1 MMMFTRSNG
10 TNHSPVVQQ
19 QAFRKL
25 TEMMHSKSENQCC
38 ADCSS
43 RLNDSIWASTT
54 VGAFLCINCAG
65 AHRKLGVQLS
75 RVKSLHLD
83 TWTDE
88 EVAAMKG
95 GNKNVNEIYS
105 KHLDKWLE
113 VDASLELLP
122 NTATDIRE
130 KCIRAKYEDKQ
141 FTKVPLP
148 PKEKTQDS
156 PENPEE
162 PNPSTSPG
170 RLTEASTSSSSGSS
184 GGQNQQQSPGRSMQ
198 SAEPTVMKPGSVVE
212 VTKRFLNY
220 FVVVGRGALIP
231 DQNIEKTKSPTE
243 IRFLPA
249 VLDMFPD
256 VYGDAPLPAHIADF
270 AFPEGFVL
278 SKSYVAPVF
287 FSFVLTNVSGVKIY
301 ACALKFYE
309 ELHPLE
315 VVSLIAPHYHRQRHR
330 RRPSNVSHQPD
341 EKDDNQRTQL
351 PQWVQDLSGDVASAP
366 GPVFCPKC
374 MVVTSLYPYFSAF
387 RQFLQQIYRVTLSES
402 PMPIER
408 YIANF
413 LVEIPLPPPGQIQVQ
428 LTLPDRNLIISRP
441 PKNELPLAD
450 FPFRPLFQVLD
461 LNNVLLVFSC
471 VALELKVVLC
481 SKHIGLL
488 TPVAETLLAILL
500 PFSWQGA
507 YIPVLPTSLLDVI
520 DAPVPFLVGTHSDC
534 LKQVTGRTT
543 NVVFVDLDHN
553 RVIPAVDD
561 SGKNIPV
568 PKIPDREGSKLRAKL
583 AEVASI
589 FDLYAAGISR
599 VDLAFPNEE
608 HLEPIGNFA
617 SDHGQTIPL
626 STSYSESSMSDSLNS
641 HYSIGKI
648 KRGRRSSAAF
658 SLPSSSLSPAS
669 SASFSRTSSGLNR
682 HTFSS
687 SASAMSSTGN
697 DGSGGL
703 TDSRYNETDNF
714 STEGIRKAF
723 LRFFVTLFKKY
734 ANYLPAVQGESG
746 TPALFDSKRFL
757 QDNFDAASRPF
768 VAQLIATQMF
778 DRFIED
784 RVFNPQLPE
793 VLFFD
798 QSINQKLNRS
808 LTIGKKKYDCSFL
821 EDRSDEIQETFI
833 APPPSNIGLPDD
845 GTIYKY
851 KAFPRLKKNLF
862 GNVRK
867 PRELYSSREQ
877 QRNVSRVSF
886 HHGLFRTANRSF
898 VGSGPSWEATRQ
910 LIISLQTQFRMY
922 SARKKYR
929 RKRSAAV
936 SIQRWVIARMKGQED
951 REHFLALRN
960 GAIMIQKIY
969 RTHHAV
975 LKYRKRRE
983 ALLKLQFMARGYI
996 VYARYRRVYRGFRCL
1011 QALWRG
1017 SFFKRSYKNLKY
1029 QVVRAQCRI
1038 RGFLSRKRTT
1048 KWKTGMLEEVRRKVY
1063 DLWDRCDTP
1072 LLYRSKFWLT
1082 FNRIDFFTIGVYHE
1096 EETRLNSFFSE
1107 GKAFPDRCRYS
1118 DVYPQDTVKQNEV
1131 RGSAFTAIKHIVSPR
1146 AREPHKNIKETTA
1159 KRMKGER
1166 SKIYNGLKHHTRP
1179 HVLVEYYTKF
1189 GIDPGSKRKK
1199 KRLAALVWTSYDTT
1213 DISAEVVIS
1222 TSMSSDQAN
1231 PLPTQI
1237 DHQKQ
1242 LRLRD
1247 DLAFTVN
1254 AALKSIRV
1262 SATRS
1267 SKSSSPLHLPK
1278 DRALA
1283 ELQHQVRILAL
1294 QNRRLADDLAAS
1306 TRQTSELRVE
1316 LQKVKVQ
1323 QLPQL
1328 QRTHSSS
1335 N

>member
-1 MMMFTRSNG
+1 MMFSRSNG
-10 TNHSPVVQQ
+10 ASQSPVVQH

-25 TEMMHSKSENQCC
+25 TEIMHSTSENQSC
-38 ADCSS
+38 ADCTS

-54 VGAFLCINCAG
+54 VGAFLCIHCAG

-83 TWTDE
+83 TWTED
-88 EVAAMKG
+88 EVAAMRG

-113 VDASLELLP
+113 VDTTLELLP

-141 FTKVPLP
+141 FTKLP
-148 PKEKTQDS
+148 HSFEKQSQDT

-162 PNPSTSPG
+162 PTF
-170 RLTEASTSSSSGSS
+170 LSSVGGLVEVPSGSTMD
-184 GGQNQQQSPGRSMQ
+184 QNQQRSPTQRTQ
-198 SAEPTVMKPGSVVE
+198 NAEPSAMKPGSVVE
-212 VTKRFLNY
+212 VTKRLLNY
-220 FVVVGRGALIP
+220 FIVVGRGALIP
-231 DQNIEKTKSPTE
+231 DQSIEKTKSPTE
-243 IRFLPA
+243 IRFLPD
-249 VLDMFPD
+249 VIDTFPEMH
-256 VYGDAPLPAHIADF
+256 GDSPLPAHIAEF
-270 AFPEGFVL
+270 AFPGGFEL
-278 SKSYVAPVF
+278 SKTYVAPVF

-315 VVSLIAPHYHRQRHR
+315 VVSLIAPHYHRARHR
-330 RRPSNVSHQPD
+330 RRPSRILQQPD
-341 EKDDNQRTQL
+341 GNDDNQRTQL

-374 MVVTSLYPYFSAF
+374 IIVTSHYPYFSAF

-413 LVEIPLPPPGQIQVQ
+413 LAEIPLPPPGQIQVQ

-441 PKNELPLAD
+441 PKNDLPLVD

-471 VALELKVVLC
+471 IALELKVVLC
-481 SKHIGLL
+481 SKHVGLL
-488 TPVAETLLAILL
+488 TPVAEALMAMLL

-507 YIPVLPTSLLDVI
+507 YIPVLPMSLIDVI

-534 LKQVTGRTT
+534 LKQVASRTT

-561 SGKNIPV
+561 SGKNIAV

-589 FDLYAAGISR
+589 FEPYAAGISR

-626 STSYSESSMSDSLNS
+626 STSYSESSMADSLNS

-658 SLPSSSLSPAS
+658 SLPSSSLASSPSASFPRSSSGLINRHMFSSPAS
-669 SASFSRTSSGLNR
+669 AI
-682 HTFSS
+682 
-687 SASAMSSTGN
+687 SSTGS
-697 DGSGGL
+697 DASGGL

-723 LRFFVTLFKKY
+723 LRFFVTLLKKY
-734 ANYLPAVQGESG
+734 ASYLRNSPTLPGHAG
-746 TPALFDSKRFL
+746 TPELFDSKRFL
-757 QDNFDAASRPF
+757 HDNFDAASRSF
-768 VAQLIATQMF
+768 VSQLIATQMF

-784 RVFNPQLPE
+784 RVFNQQLPE

-808 LTIGKKKYDCSFL
+808 LSIGKKKYDCSFL
-821 EDRSDEIQETFI
+821 DDRSDEIQETFI

-851 KAFPRLKKNLF
+851 KSFPRLKKNLF

-867 PRELYSSREQ
+867 PRELYTSREQ

-886 HHGLFRTANRSF
+886 HHGIIKTAIRSF
-898 VGSGPSWEATRQ
+898 IGSGASWEATRH
-910 LIISLQTQFRMY
+910 LIISLQTQYRMY
-922 SARKKYR
+922 SARKMYR
-929 RKRSAAV
+929 KQRRAAV
-936 SIQRWVIARMKGQED
+936 SIQRWVIAWMKGKED
-951 REHFLALRN
+951 RHHFLALRS
-960 GAIMIQKIY
+960 GAIMIQNNY
-969 RTHHAV
+969 RTHYAI
-975 LKYRKRRE
+975 LKYRRQHE

-996 VYARYRRVYRGFRCL
+996 VRARFRRVTRGVRCL

-1017 SFFKRSYKNLKY
+1017 SFDKCGYVNLKH
-1029 QVVRAQCRI
+1029 QTIRAQSRV
-1038 RGFLSRKRTT
+1038 RGFLSRRRTT
-1048 KWKTGMLEEVRRKVY
+1048 TWKVGMLEEGRRKVY

-1082 FNRIDFFTIGVYHE
+1082 FNRADFFTIGVFLE
-1096 EETRLNSFFSE
+1096 EETRFNSYFSE
-1107 GKAFPDRCRYS
+1107 GKSFPDVVDRCRYS
-1118 DVYPQDTVKQNEV
+1118 DVNPQESLKQNEP
-1131 RGSAFTAIKHIVSPR
+1131 RGSALATFKRIGFTPR
-1146 AREPHKNIKETTA
+1146 AKNHHKTVKEITSR
-1159 KRMKGER
+1159 RMKEER
-1166 SKIYNGLKHHTRP
+1166 SKVYSGLVYTRAP
-1179 HVLVEYYTKF
+1179 VREEYYKKF
-1189 GIDPGSKRKK
+1189 GIELASKKKK
-1199 KRLAALVWTSYDTT
+1199 KRLAAMVWTSYETA

-1222 TSMSSDQAN
+1222 TSTGSDQPN

-1247 DLAFTVN
+1247 DLTFTVN

-1262 SATRS
+1262 STTRFS
-1267 SKSSSPLHLPK
+1267 GSPSKPPN
-1278 DRALA
+1278 DRALLD
-1283 ELQHQVRILAL
+1283 LQHQVRVLTL

-1306 TRQTSELRVE
+1306 KHERSKLRME
-1316 LQKVKVQ
+1316 LQKVP
-1323 QLPQL
+1323 QLSQL
-1328 QRTHSSS
+1328 QRTRSYKF
-1335 N
+1335 

>member
-1 MMMFTRSNG
+1 MMMFSRSNG

-25 TEMMHSKSENQCC
+25 TEMMHSSSENQCC
-38 ADCSS
+38 ADCTS

-95 GNKNVNEIYS
+95 GNKTVNEIYN
-105 KHLDKWLE
+105 KYFDKWLK

-122 NTATDIRE
+122 NAATDIRE
-130 KCIRAKYEDKQ
+130 KCIRAKYEVKQ
-141 FTKVPLP
+141 FTKLPVPIE
-148 PKEKTQDS
+148 EKNQDS

-162 PNPSTSPG
+162 TNSSTSPS
-170 RLTEASTSSSSGSS
+170 RPTEA
-184 GGQNQQQSPGRSMQ
+184 NQQRSPGRKMQ
-198 SAEPTVMKPGSVVE
+198 SAEPTVMKAGNVVE

-256 VYGDAPLPAHIADF
+256 EYRDSPLPAHLADF

-278 SKSYVAPVF
+278 NKSYVAPVF

-330 RRPSNVSHQPD
+330 RRPSSIPHQPE

-351 PQWVQDLSGDVASAP
+351 PQWVQDLSGDVSSAP

-374 MVVTSLYPYFSAF
+374 VVVTSLYPYFSAV

-441 PKNELPLAD
+441 PKNELPLVD

-461 LNNVLLVFSC
+461 MNNVLLVFSC

-488 TPVAETLLAILL
+488 TPVGEALLAILL

-534 LKQVTGRTT
+534 LKQIAGRST

-561 SGKNIPV
+561 SGKNILV
-568 PKIPDREGSKLRAKL
+568 PKLPDREGSKLRAKL

-589 FDLYAAGISR
+589 FDPYAAGISR

-658 SLPSSSLSPAS
+658 SLPTSSLPPAS
-669 SASFSRTSSGLNR
+669 STAFSRTGSGLNR
-682 HTFSS
+682 HTFSA
-687 SASAMSSTGN
+687 SASMASATGN
-697 DGSGGL
+697 DASGGL

-734 ANYLPAVQGESG
+734 ANYLQPAVQGESG
-746 TPALFDSKRFL
+746 TSALFDSKRFL

-784 RVFNPQLPE
+784 RIFNPQLSE

-862 GNVRK
+862 GNFRK

-886 HHGLFRTANRSF
+886 HHGLFNTANRSL
-898 VGSGPSWEATRQ
+898 VSSGSSWEATRQ
-910 LIISLQTQFRMY
+910 LIISLQKQFRMY

-929 RKRSAAV
+929 RKRSAAI
-936 SIQRWVIARMKGQED
+936 SIQRWVIARMKGKDD
-951 REHFLALRN
+951 RQHFLALRN

-969 RTHHAV
+969 RTRYAV
-975 LKYRKRRE
+975 QKYQKQRV
-983 ALLKLQFMARGYI
+983 ALVKLQFMARGFI
-996 VYARYRRVYRGFRCL
+996 VYARYRRMYRGFCCL

-1029 QVVRAQCRI
+1029 QVIRAQCRI

-1048 KWKTGMLEEVRRKVY
+1048 KWKIGMLDEVRRKVY
-1063 DLWDRCDTP
+1063 DLWERCDTP

-1096 EETRLNSFFSE
+1096 EETRLNTYFSE
-1107 GKAFPDRCRYS
+1107 GKMLPNVTDRCRYS
-1118 DVYPQDTVKQNEV
+1118 DLNPQDTVKQNEV
-1131 RGSAFTAIKHIVSPR
+1131 RGSTFAAMKLIMSPR
-1146 AREPHKNIKETTA
+1146 TTGPHKNIKEVTA

-1166 SKIYNGLKHHTRP
+1166 SKIYNGLKYHTQP
-1179 HVLVEYYTKF
+1179 PVQEEYYKKF
-1189 GIDPGSKRKK
+1189 GIELNSKRKK
-1199 KRLAALVWTSYDTT
+1199 RRLAALVWTNYATADF
-1213 DISAEVVIS
+1213 SAEVVIS
-1222 TSMSSDQAN
+1222 TSMNSDQSN

-1242 LRLRD
+1242 LRLRE

-1262 SATRS
+1262 STSGS
-1267 SKSSSPLHLPK
+1267 SDSSSSSPLHLPK
-1278 DRALA
+1278 DRALVD
-1283 ELQHQVRILAL
+1283 LQHQVRHLAL
-1294 QNRRLADDLAAS
+1294 QNRRLTDDLAVS
-1306 TRQTSELRVE
+1306 TREASELRLE
-1316 LQKVKVQ
+1316 LQNMKVQ

-1328 QRTHSSS
+1328 QRTRSS
-1335 N
+1335 NM

>member
-1 MMMFTRSNG
+1 MMMSSRSAASSS
-10 TNHSPVVQQ
+10 SPVVQH

-25 TEMMHSKSENQCC
+25 TEMLQSCSENQCC
-38 ADCSS
+38 ADCTS

-54 VGAFLCINCAG
+54 VGAFLCIHCAG
-65 AHRKLGVQLS
+65 AHRKLGVQVS

-83 TWTDE
+83 TWSDE

-95 GNKNVNEIYS
+95 GNKNVNETYN
-105 KHLDKWLE
+105 KHLDKWIE

-122 NTATDIRE
+122 NTATEIRE
-130 KCIRAKYEDKQ
+130 KCIRAKYEDRQ
-141 FTKVPLP
+141 FTKLP
-148 PKEKTQDS
+148 HSFASREEKNQDS

-162 PNPSTSPG
+162 PM
-170 RLTEASTSSSSGSS
+170 SSASSGAAAETLSPSS
-184 GGQNQQQSPGRSMQ
+184 QTATADQNQQRGPGQ
-198 SAEPTVMKPGSVVE
+198 TTQNGEPTVVKAGRVVE
-212 VTKRFLNY
+212 VTKRLLNY

-249 VLDMFPD
+249 VLDMFPEMYAD
-256 VYGDAPLPAHIADF
+256 SPLPAHIGEF

-278 SKSYVAPVF
+278 TKSYIAPVF

-330 RRPSNVSHQPD
+330 RRPSNGPHQLD
-341 EKDDNQRTQL
+341 ENDDNQRTQL
-351 PQWVQDLSGDVASAP
+351 PQWVQDLSGDVSSAP

-374 MVVTSLYPYFSAF
+374 IVVTSHYPYFSAF
-387 RQFLQQIYRVTLSES
+387 RQFLQQIYRVTLSEP

-441 PKNELPLAD
+441 PKNEFPLID

-461 LNNVLLVFSC
+461 LNNVLLVFTC

-481 SKHIGLL
+481 SKHIGSL
-488 TPVAETLLAILL
+488 TPVAEALLAILL

-534 LKQVTGRTT
+534 LKHVAGRTS

-561 SGKNIPV
+561 SGKTISV

-589 FDLYAAGISR
+589 FDPYAAGISR

-626 STSYSESSMSDSLNS
+626 STSYSESSMSDSINS
-641 HYSIGKI
+641 HYSIAKI
-648 KRGRRSSAAF
+648 RRGRRSSAAF
-658 SLPSSSLSPAS
+658 SLPSSSLAPSP
-669 SASFSRTSSGLNR
+669 SASFSRSNSGLNR
-682 HTFSS
+682 HAFSLS
-687 SASAMSSTGN
+687 TSAMSPTGN
-697 DGSGGL
+697 DASGGL

-714 STEGIRKAF
+714 STEGTRKAF
-723 LRFFVTLFKKY
+723 LRFFVTLLKKY
-734 ANYLPAVQGESG
+734 ASYLNPPTTQAKSG
-746 TPALFDSKRFL
+746 TPALFDSKRFVH
-757 QDNFDAASRPF
+757 DNFDTASRPF
-768 VAQLIATQMF
+768 VAQLVATQMF

-784 RVFNPQLPE
+784 RVFNQQLPE
-793 VLFFD
+793 VMFFD
-798 QSINQKLNRS
+798 QSITQKLNRS
-808 LTIGKKKYDCSFL
+808 LTIGKKKFDCSFL
-821 EDRSDEIQETFI
+821 DDRSDEIQETFI

-845 GTIYKY
+845 GTVYKY
-851 KAFPRLKKNLF
+851 KAFPRLKKTLF

-886 HHGLFRTANRSF
+886 HQGIFKAAKSF
-898 VGSGPSWEATRQ
+898 IGSGASWEATRH

-922 SARKKYR
+922 SARKKYWR
-929 RKRSAAV
+929 QRSAAI
-936 SIQRWVIARMKGQED
+936 SIQRWVLARMKGKDVRQY
-951 REHFLALRN
+951 FLALRN
-960 GAIMIQKIY
+960 GAIMIQKVC
-969 RTHHAV
+969 RTHYAV
-975 LKYRKRRE
+975 
-983 ALLKLQFMARGYI
+983 A
-996 VYARYRRVYRGFRCL
+996 
-1011 QALWRG
+1011 
-1017 SFFKRSYKNLKY
+1017 SFYKRSYKNLKY
-1029 QVVRAQCRI
+1029 QVVRAQSRI
-1038 RGFLSRKRTT
+1038 RGFLSRKHTT
-1048 KWKTGMLEEVRRKVY
+1048 RWKTCMFEECRQKVFN
-1063 DLWDRCDTP
+1063 LWSRCDTP

-1082 FNRIDFFTIGVYHE
+1082 FNRTDFFTIGVYRE
-1096 EETRLNSFFSE
+1096 EESRLNAYFAETRSFSDVM
-1107 GKAFPDRCRYS
+1107 GRCKLS
-1118 DVYPQDTVKQNEV
+1118 DVYSQDTTKPGEK
-1131 RGSAFTAIKHIVSPR
+1131 RGSAFTAIKRIVSPK
-1146 AREPHKNIKETTA
+1146 ARSSHKTIKEITA
-1159 KRMKGER
+1159 KRIKNER
-1166 SKIYNGLKHHTRP
+1166 GNVYAGLKLRTQPSAR
-1179 HVLVEYYTKF
+1179 LEYYKKF
-1189 GIDPGSKRKK
+1189 GIELDSKRKK
-1199 KRLAALVWTSYDTT
+1199 RRLAALVWTNFETA
-1213 DISAEVVIS
+1213 DISAEVVVS
-1222 TSMSSDQAN
+1222 TSTSSDQLH
-1231 PLPTQI
+1231 PLPAQI

-1262 SATRS
+1262 SATGTADS
-1267 SKSSSPLHLPK
+1267 ASPHHLPR
-1278 DRALA
+1278 DRALD
-1283 ELQHQVRILAL
+1283 ELQHQVRMLAL
-1294 QNRRLADDLAAS
+1294 QNRRLTGDLAAS
-1306 TRQTSELRVE
+1306 RRETSELRVK
-1316 LQKVKVQ
+1316 LQKAQ
-1323 QLPQL
+1323 QSPQL
-1328 QRTHSSS
+1328 QRTRS
-1335 N
+1335 NNI

>member
-43 RLNDSIWASTT
+43 RLKDSIWASTT

-184 GGQNQQQSPGRSMQ
+184 GGQNQQRSPGRSMQ
-198 SAEPTVMKPGSVVE
+198 SAEPTVVKPGSVVE

-220 FVVVGRGALIP
+220 FVVMGRGALIP

-734 ANYLPAVQGESG
+734 ANYLQPAVQGESG

-886 HHGLFRTANRSF
+886 HHGLFRTAKSF

-969 RTHHAV
+969 RAHYAV

-1118 DVYPQDTVKQNEV
+1118 DVYPQDTVKQNEI
-1131 RGSAFTAIKHIVSPR
+1131 RGFAFTAIKHIVSPI

-1262 SATRS
+1262 STTRS

-1283 ELQHQVRILAL
+1283 ELQHQVRMLAL
-1294 QNRRLADDLAAS
+1294 QNRRLADNLAAS

-1328 QRTHSSS
+1328 QRTHSS
-1335 N
+1335 NN

>member
-1 MMMFTRSNG
+1 MMMFSRSNAA
-10 TNHSPVVQQ
+10 NHSPGAQQ

-25 TEMMHSKSENQCC
+25 TEMMHSNSENQSC

-54 VGAFLCINCAG
+54 VGAFLCIHCAG

-83 TWTDE
+83 TWTDD

-105 KHLDKWLE
+105 KHFDKWLE

-122 NTATDIRE
+122 NAATDVRE
-130 KCIRAKYEDKQ
+130 KCIRAKYQEKQ
-141 FTKVPLP
+141 FTKLP
-148 PKEKTQDS
+148 HSVVKSDLKNQDS
-156 PENPEE
+156 LENPEE
-162 PNPSTSPG
+162 MAGT
-170 RLTEASTSSSSGSS
+170 ASSSSTGSPT
-184 GGQNQQQSPGRSMQ
+184 GQNQQRSPGKKGQ
-198 SAEPTVMKPGSVVE
+198 STEPIVMRPGSVIE
-212 VTKRFLNY
+212 VSKRFLNY
-220 FVVVGRGALIP
+220 FVVVGRGPLIP
-231 DQNIEKTKSPTE
+231 DQSIEKTKSPTE

-249 VLDMFPD
+249 VIDIFPD
-256 VYGDAPLPAHIADF
+256 MYGDSPLPAHIGEF
-270 AFPEGFVL
+270 VFPEGFML

-287 FSFVLTNVSGVKIY
+287 FAFVLTNVSGVKIY

-330 RRPSNVSHQPD
+330 RRPSNGSPRPD

-351 PQWVQDLSGDVASAP
+351 PQWVQDLSADAASAP

-374 MVVTSLYPYFSAF
+374 IVVTSQYPYFSAF

-428 LTLPDRNLIISRP
+428 LALPDRNLIISRP
-441 PKNELPLAD
+441 PKNELPLVD

-471 VALELKVVLC
+471 IALELKVALC

-488 TPVAETLLAILL
+488 TPVAEALLAILL

-534 LKQVTGRTT
+534 LKQVAGRTA
-543 NVVFVDLDHN
+543 NVVFIDLDHN
-553 RVIPAVDD
+553 RVIPAVDE
-561 SGKNIPV
+561 SGKNISV
-568 PKIPDREGSKLRAKL
+568 PKLPDREGSKLRAKL
-583 AEVASI
+583 AEVACI
-589 FDLYAAGISR
+589 FDPYAAGISR

-626 STSYSESSMSDSLNS
+626 ATSYSESSMSDSLNT

-658 SLPSSSLSPAS
+658 SLPSTSLVSSPSAAFSRANLGLTRATFSLSAS
-669 SASFSRTSSGLNR
+669 PTSPTG
-682 HTFSS
+682 
-687 SASAMSSTGN
+687 TGN
-697 DGSGGL
+697 DASGGL
-703 TDSRYNETDNF
+703 TDSRYNDTDNF

-723 LRFFVTLFKKY
+723 LRFFVTLLKKY
-734 ANYLPAVQGESG
+734 ASYVVTHG
-746 TPALFDSKRFL
+746 TPRPSALFDSKRFL
-757 QDNFDAASRPF
+757 QDNSDVQSRPF
-768 VAQLIATQMF
+768 ISQLIATQMF

-784 RVFNPQLPE
+784 RAFNQQLPE

-808 LTIGKKKYDCSFL
+808 LSIGKKKYDCSFL
-821 EDRSDEIQETFI
+821 DDRSDEIQETFI

-845 GTIYKY
+845 GTVYTY

-862 GNVRK
+862 GKVRK
-867 PRELYSSREQ
+867 PRELYTSREQ
-877 QRNVSRVSF
+877 QRKVSRVSF
-886 HHGLFRTANRSF
+886 HHGMFRTTTSF
-898 VGSGPSWEATRQ
+898 VGNGATWEATRH

-922 SARKKYR
+922 ITRKKYR
-929 RKRSAAV
+929 RQRSAAV
-936 SIQRWVIARMKGQED
+936 SIQRCVVAQIKGRDD
-951 REHFLALRN
+951 RQHFLALRN
-960 GAIMIQKIY
+960 GAITIQKFY
-969 RTHHAV
+969 RMHYAV
-975 LKYRKRRE
+975 QKYRMQRE
-983 ALLKLQFMARGYI
+983 ALRKLQFIVRGYV
-996 VYARYRRVYRGFRCL
+996 VYARYRRITRGFCRL
-1011 QALWRG
+1011 QAVWRG
-1017 SFFKRSYKNLKY
+1017 GFYKRNYRNLKN
-1029 QVVRAQCRI
+1029 QAVRAQSRI
-1038 RGFLSRKRTT
+1038 RGFLSRKHST
-1048 KWKTGMLEEVRRKVY
+1048 KWKAGMLEEGRRKIY
-1063 DLWDRCDTP
+1063 DLWSHCDTP

-1082 FNRIDFFTIGVYHE
+1082 FNRPDFFTIGV
-1096 EETRLNSFFSE
+1096 
-1107 GKAFPDRCRYS
+1107 
-1118 DVYPQDTVKQNEV
+1118 V
-1131 RGSAFTAIKHIVSPR
+1131 RGSAFIALKRIMGPKESG
-1146 AREPHKNIKETTA
+1146 PHKTIKGVIA
-1159 KRMKGER
+1159 KRMKEER
-1166 SKIYNGLKHHTRP
+1166 GIVYNGLKHHTTLPERE
-1179 HVLVEYYTKF
+1179 EYYRKF
-1189 GIDPGSKRKK
+1189 GIDVNSKIKK
-1199 KRLAALVWTSYDTT
+1199 RRLAALVWTSYETA

-1222 TSMSSDQAN
+1222 TSTSSDQ
-1231 PLPTQI
+1231 PHSLPTQI

-1254 AALKSIRV
+1254 AALRSIRV
-1262 SATRS
+1262 STTTSVS
-1267 SKSSSPLHLPK
+1267 SVTTPLLLPK
-1278 DRALA
+1278 DGVLA
-1283 ELQHQVRILAL
+1283 ELQQQVRMLTL
-1294 QNRRLADDLAAS
+1294 QNLQLTGDLAAS
-1306 TRQTSELRVE
+1306 RRESSELRTE
-1316 LQKVKVQ
+1316 LQKSQ
-1323 QLPQL
+1323 QPLQL
-1328 QRTHSSS
+1328 QRARSSS
-1335 N
+1335 I

>member
-1 MMMFTRSNG
+1 MMMFSRPAAGSS
-10 TNHSPVVQQ
+10 SPVVQH

-25 TEMMHSKSENQCC
+25 TEMMQSCAENQCC
-38 ADCSS
+38 ADCAS

-54 VGAFLCINCAG
+54 VGAFLCIHCAG
-65 AHRKLGVQLS
+65 AHRKLGVQVS

-105 KHLDKWLE
+105 KHLDKWVE

-122 NTATDIRE
+122 NTVTELRE
-130 KCIRAKYEDKQ
+130 KCIRAKYEDRQ
-141 FTKVPLP
+141 FTKLP
-148 PKEKTQDS
+148 HSFASRDEKNQDN

-162 PNPSTSPG
+162 PTS
-170 RLTEASTSSSSGSS
+170 STSSGGAVETSPSSSQRAAAD
-184 GGQNQQQSPGRSMQ
+184 QNQQRGPGQ
-198 SAEPTVMKPGSVVE
+198 IVQNGEPMVVKPGSVVE

-220 FVVVGRGALIP
+220 FVVLGRGELVP

-249 VLDMFPD
+249 VLDMFPEM
-256 VYGDAPLPAHIADF
+256 YGDSPLPAHIGEF

-330 RRPSNVSHQPD
+330 RRPSNGPHQPD
-341 EKDDNQRTQL
+341 DSDDNQRTQL
-351 PQWVQDLSGDVASAP
+351 PQWVQDLSGDVSSAP

-374 MVVTSLYPYFSAF
+374 IVVTSHYPYFSAF

-441 PKNELPLAD
+441 PKNELPLVD

-461 LNNVLLVFSC
+461 LNNVILVFSC
-471 VALELKVVLC
+471 LALELKVVLC
-481 SKHIGLL
+481 SKHVGIL
-488 TPVAETLLAILL
+488 TPVAEALLAILL

-507 YIPVLPTSLLDVI
+507 YIPVLPMSLLDVI

-534 LKQVTGRTT
+534 LKQVAGRTT

-553 RVIPAVDD
+553 RVIPAVDE
-561 SGKNIPV
+561 SGKTLSI

-589 FDLYAAGISR
+589 FDPYAAGISR

-626 STSYSESSMSDSLNS
+626 STSYSESSMSDSINS
-641 HYSIGKI
+641 HYSIAKI
-648 KRGRRSSAAF
+648 
-658 SLPSSSLSPAS
+658 
-669 SASFSRTSSGLNR
+669 R
-682 HTFSS
+682 H
-687 SASAMSSTGN
+687 
-697 DGSGGL
+697 
-703 TDSRYNETDNF
+703 NF
-714 STEGIRKAF
+714 STEGTRKAF

-734 ANYLPAVQGESG
+734 ASYLNPPAAQGNPG
-746 TPALFDSKRFL
+746 TPALFDNERFVH
-757 QDNFDAASRPF
+757 DNFDTASRPF
-768 VAQLIATQMF
+768 VTQLVATQMF

-784 RVFNPQLPE
+784 RVFNQQLPE
-793 VLFFD
+793 VMFFD

-808 LTIGKKKYDCSFL
+808 LTIGKKKNDCSFL
-821 EDRSDEIQETFI
+821 DDRSDEIQETFI

-845 GTIYKY
+845 GTVYKY
-851 KAFPRLKKNLF
+851 KAFPRLKKTLF
-862 GNVRK
+862 GNVRR

-886 HHGLFRTANRSF
+886 HQGMFKTAKSF
-898 VGSGPSWEATRQ
+898 VGSGASWEATRH

-929 RKRSAAV
+929 RQRSAAI
-936 SIQRWVIARMKGQED
+936 SIQRWVIARMKGKCD
-951 REHFLALRN
+951 RQYFLALRN
-960 GAIMIQKIY
+960 GAIVIQKVY
-969 RTHHAV
+969 RAHYAV
-975 LKYRKRRE
+975 AKYRAQRK
-983 ALLKLQFMARGYI
+983 ALLKLQFIARGYI
-996 VYARYRRVYRGFRCL
+996 VFY
-1011 QALWRG
+1011 
-1017 SFFKRSYKNLKY
+1017 KRSYKNLKY
-1029 QVVRAQCRI
+1029 QVVRAQSRI
-1038 RGFLSRKRTT
+1038 RGILCRKHTT
-1048 KWKTGMLEEVRRKVY
+1048 RWKATMFEECRRKVY
-1063 DLWDRCDTP
+1063 SMWSRCDTP

-1082 FNRIDFFTIGVYHE
+1082 FNRSDFFTIGVYHE
-1096 EETRLNSFFSE
+1096 EETRLNAYFGETRSS
-1107 GKAFPDRCRYS
+1107 ADIISRCKMSDTYS
-1118 DVYPQDTVKQNEV
+1118 QDTTKSNEV
-1131 RGSAFTAIKHIVSPR
+1131 RRSTLTAFKRIVSPK
-1146 AREPHKNIKETTA
+1146 ARSSQKTIKEVTA
-1159 KRMKGER
+1159 KRIKEER
-1166 SKIYNGLKHHTRP
+1166 GKVYNALKFHTQPPAR
-1179 HVLVEYYTKF
+1179 LEYYKVF
-1189 GIDPGSKRKK
+1189 GIAPDSKRKK
-1199 KRLAALVWTSYDTT
+1199 KRLAAFVWTNYETADT
-1213 DISAEVVIS
+1213 SAEVVVA
-1222 TSMSSDQAN
+1222 TSISSDQPH

-1262 SATRS
+1262 SARGS
-1267 SKSSSPLHLPK
+1267 ADSSSSLHLPR
-1278 DRALA
+1278 DRALD
-1283 ELQHQVRILAL
+1283 ELQHQVRMLAL
-1294 QNRRLADDLAAS
+1294 QNRRLTGDLAAS
-1306 TRQTSELRVE
+1306 RRETSELRVK
-1316 LQKVKVQ
+1316 LQKMQ

-1328 QRTHSSS
+1328 QRTRS
-1335 N
+1335 NNI

>member
-1 MMMFTRSNG
+1 MMMFSRAS
-10 TNHSPVVQQ
+10 HSPVVQLQ
-19 QAFRKL
+19 SFRKL
-25 TEMMHSKSENQCC
+25 TEMMHASAENQSC
-38 ADCSS
+38 ADCTS
-43 RLNDSIWASTT
+43 RLSDSIWASTT
-54 VGAFLCINCAG
+54 LGAFLCIHCAG

-95 GNKNVNEIYS
+95 GNKSVNEVYS
-105 KHLDKWLE
+105 KYLDKWLQ

-122 NTATDIRE
+122 NTVTDVRE
-130 KCIRAKYEDKQ
+130 KCIRAKYEDRQ
-141 FTKVPLP
+141 FTKLP
-148 PKEKTQDS
+148 HAFGSSEEKNQDS

-162 PNPSTSPG
+162 PTSST
-170 RLTEASTSSSSGSS
+170 ASGGLAKTSSSPSQGSPTDR
-184 GGQNQQQSPGRSMQ
+184 NQQRASGQKLQ
-198 SAEPTVMKPGSVVE
+198 SAEPAVVKPGSVIE

-220 FVVVGRGALIP
+220 FVVVGRGELIR
-231 DQNIEKTKSPTE
+231 DQNIEKTKSPTA

-256 VYGDAPLPAHIADF
+256 TYGDAPLPAHIADF
-270 AFPEGFVL
+270 AFPEGFML
-278 SKSYVAPVF
+278 SKSYVAPEF
-287 FSFVLTNVSGVKIY
+287 FSFVLTNHRTIIDNVTGVDPRMD
-301 ACALKFYE
+301 F
-309 ELHPLE
+309 
-315 VVSLIAPHYHRQRHR
+315 
-330 RRPSNVSHQPD
+330 
-341 EKDDNQRTQL
+341 
-351 PQWVQDLSGDVASAP
+351 
-366 GPVFCPKC
+366 
-374 MVVTSLYPYFSAF
+374 TSLTKLMTTNALNCHITSHYPYFSAF

-441 PKNELPLAD
+441 PKNELPLVD

-471 VALELKVVLC
+471 IALELKVVLC

-488 TPVAETLLAILL
+488 TPVSEALLAMLL

-507 YIPVLPTSLLDVI
+507 YIPVLPTSLFDVI

-534 LKQVTGRTT
+534 LKHVAGRTT

-553 RVIPAVDD
+553 RVIPAVDE
-561 SGKNIPV
+561 SGKSISV

-583 AEVASI
+583 VEVASI
-589 FDLYAAGISR
+589 FDPYAAGISR

-626 STSYSESSMSDSLNS
+626 LTSYSESSMSDSLS
-641 HYSIGKI
+641 PHYSIGKI

-658 SLPSSSLSPAS
+658 SLPSSSLAPSP
-669 SASFSRTSSGLNR
+669 SASFSRTNSGLNR
-682 HTFSS
+682 HSFSLS
-687 SASAMSSTGN
+687 TSGNSPTGN
-697 DGSGGL
+697 DASGGL

-714 STEGIRKAF
+714 STEGARKAF
-723 LRFFVTLFKKY
+723 LRFFVTLLKKY
-734 ANYLPAVQGESG
+734 ASYLNPPTVQGNSG

-757 QDNFDAASRPF
+757 HDNFDAASRPF

-784 RVFNPQLPE
+784 RVFSQQLPE

-845 GTIYKY
+845 GTVYKY
-851 KAFPRLKKNLF
+851 KAFPRLKKTLF

-867 PRELYSSREQ
+867 PRELYTSREQ

-886 HHGLFRTANRSF
+886 HQGMFTAANRSF
-898 VGSGPSWEATRQ
+898 IGNGASWEATRH

-929 RKRSAAV
+929 RQRSAAV
-936 SIQRWVIARMKGQED
+936 LIQQWVIARMMGKAD
-951 REHFLALRN
+951 RERFLGLRSR
-960 GAIMIQKIY
+960 AIMIQKIY
-969 RTHHAV
+969 RMHFAV
-975 LKYRKRRE
+975 FKYRVQRE
-983 ALLKLQFMARGYI
+983 ALTKLQFMARGYI
-996 VYARYRRVYRGFRCL
+996 VHARYQRVYRGFRCL

-1017 SFFKRSYKNLKY
+1017 SFYKHSYKNLKY
-1029 QVVRAQCRI
+1029 QVVRAQSRV
-1038 RGFLSRKRTT
+1038 RGFLSRKHTIR
-1048 KWKTGMLEEVRRKVY
+1048 WKASVLAECRRKVY

-1072 LLYRSKFWLT
+1072 LFYRSKFWLT
-1082 FNRIDFFTIGVYHE
+1082 FNQSDFFTIGVLHE
-1096 EETRLNSFFSE
+1096 EETRLQTSCTAAKVVQGNTDKCQSYEAVLSRDITKRDDIRE
-1107 GKAFPDRCRYS
+1107 
-1118 DVYPQDTVKQNEV
+1118 
-1131 RGSAFTAIKHIVSPR
+1131 SALTTIKRLVSPKTR
-1146 AREPHKNIKETTA
+1146 GPHKTIKEMTN
-1159 KRMKGER
+1159 KRMNAER
-1166 SKIYNGLKHHTRP
+1166 SSICIGLKKHTRP
-1179 HVLVEYYTKF
+1179 SVRLEYYKKI
-1189 GIDPGSKRKK
+1189 GIEVDSKKKK
-1199 KRLAALVWTSYDTT
+1199 KRLAALVWTSYEMADV
-1213 DISAEVVIS
+1213 SAEVVVS
-1222 TSMSSDQAN
+1222 TSSSSDQPH
-1231 PLPTQI
+1231 PLPAQI

-1242 LRLRD
+1242 IRLRD

-1262 SATRS
+1262 STTGS
-1267 SKSSSPLHLPK
+1267 SKSPPPPHLPN
-1278 DRALA
+1278 DRALV
-1283 ELQHQVRILAL
+1283 ELQHQVRMLAL
-1294 QNRRLADDLAAS
+1294 QNRRLTGDLAAS
-1306 TRQTSELRVE
+1306 RRETSELRVE
-1316 LQKVKVQ
+1316 LQQVQ

-1328 QRTHSSS
+1328 QRTRSSII
-1335 N
+1335 

>member
-1 MMMFTRSNG
+1 MMFTRSNG

-162 PNPSTSPG
+162 PNPSTSP
-170 RLTEASTSSSSGSS
+170 
-184 GGQNQQQSPGRSMQ
+184 
-198 SAEPTVMKPGSVVE
+198 PGSVVE

-287 FSFVLTNVSGVKIY
+287 FSFVLTNRRTITDSATVGGHQMFLTNLTRKMTTNG
-301 ACALKFYE
+301 LN
-309 ELHPLE
+309 
-315 VVSLIAPHYHRQRHR
+315 YH
-330 RRPSNVSHQPD
+330 
-341 EKDDNQRTQL
+341 T
-351 PQWVQDLSGDVASAP
+351 
-366 GPVFCPKC
+366 
-374 MVVTSLYPYFSAF
+374 F
-387 RQFLQQIYRVTLSES
+387 RQFLQQVLVMPALIYRVTLSES

-500 PFSWQGA
+500 PFLWQGA

-734 ANYLPAVQGESG
+734 ANYLQPAVQGESG

-910 LIISLQTQFRMY
+910 LIISIVLLQ
-922 SARKKYR
+922 
-929 RKRSAAV
+929 
-936 SIQRWVIARMKGQED
+936 GQED

-969 RTHHAV
+969 RTHYAV

-983 ALLKLQFMARGYI
+983 ALVKLQFMARGYI

-1262 SATRS
+1262 STTRS

-1283 ELQHQVRILAL
+1283 ELQHQVRMLAL

-1328 QRTHSSS
+1328 QRTHSS
-1335 N
+1335 NN

>member
-43 RLNDSIWASTT
+43 RLKDSIWASTT

-184 GGQNQQQSPGRSMQ
+184 GGQNQQRSPGRSMQ
-198 SAEPTVMKPGSVVE
+198 SAEPTVVKPGSVVE

-220 FVVVGRGALIP
+220 FVVMGRGALIP

-969 RTHHAV
+969 RAHYAV

-1118 DVYPQDTVKQNEV
+1118 DVYPQDTVKQNEI
-1131 RGSAFTAIKHIVSPR
+1131 RGFAFTAIKHIVSPI

-1262 SATRS
+1262 STTRS

-1283 ELQHQVRILAL
+1283 ELQHQVRMLAL
-1294 QNRRLADDLAAS
+1294 QNRRLADNLAAS

-1328 QRTHSSS
+1328 QRTHSS
-1335 N
+1335 NN

>member
-1 MMMFTRSNG
+1 MMMFSRSNSS
-10 TNHSPVVQQ
+10 NHPPVAQH

-25 TEMMHSKSENQCC
+25 TEMMHSSSENQCC
-38 ADCSS
+38 ADCTS

-54 VGAFLCINCAG
+54 VGAFLCIHCAG

-95 GNKNVNEIYS
+95 GNKNVNETYS

-113 VDASLELLP
+113 LDASLELLP
-122 NTATDIRE
+122 NTATEVRE

-141 FTKVPLP
+141 FTKLP
-148 PKEKTQDS
+148 HYFTTGGEKNQDS

-162 PNPSTSPG
+162 SAPSASSGGLAESPTTSSPG
-170 RLTEASTSSSSGSS
+170 SA
-184 GGQNQQQSPGRSMQ
+184 GGQNQQRSPGYAQ
-198 SAEPTVMKPGSVVE
+198 NAEPAVMKPGSVVE

-220 FVVVGRGALIP
+220 FLVLGRGALIP
-231 DQNIEKTKSPTE
+231 DQNIEKSKSPTE

-249 VLDMFPD
+249 VLDSFPD
-256 VYGDAPLPAHIADF
+256 MYGDSPLPAHIAEF
-270 AFPEGFVL
+270 AFPEGFLL

-330 RRPSNVSHQPD
+330 RRPSSGPHQSH
-341 EKDDNQRTQL
+341 ENDDNQRTQL
-351 PQWVQDLSGDVASAP
+351 PQWVQDLSGDVTSAP

-374 MVVTSLYPYFSAF
+374 IVVTSHYPYFSAF
-387 RQFLQQIYRVTLSES
+387 RQFLQQIYRVTLSDS

-441 PKNELPLAD
+441 PKNELPLVD

-488 TPVAETLLAILL
+488 TPVAEALLALLL
-500 PFSWQGA
+500 PLSWQGA

-520 DAPVPFLVGTHSDC
+520 EAPVPFLVGTHSDC
-534 LKQVTGRTT
+534 LKQVAGRTT

-561 SGKNIPV
+561 SGKTISV

-583 AEVASI
+583 AEIASI
-589 FDLYAAGISR
+589 FDPYAAGISR

-658 SLPSSSLSPAS
+658 SLPSSSLAPSP
-669 SASFSRTSSGLNR
+669 SASFSRSNSGLNR
-682 HTFSS
+682 HTFSLP
-687 SASAMSSTGN
+687 SAAMSPTGN
-697 DGSGGL
+697 DASGGL

-714 STEGIRKAF
+714 STEGARKAF
-723 LRFFVTLFKKY
+723 LRFFVTLLKKY
-734 ANYLPAVQGESG
+734 ANYLQIPPVIQGNAG
-746 TPALFDSKRFL
+746 TPTLFDSKSFL
-757 QDNFDAASRPF
+757 HDNFDAASRPF
-768 VAQLIATQMF
+768 VAQLVATQMF

-784 RVFNPQLPE
+784 RVFNQQLPE

-851 KAFPRLKKNLF
+851 
-862 GNVRK
+862 RK
-867 PRELYSSREQ
+867 Q
-877 QRNVSRVSF
+877 
-886 HHGLFRTANRSF
+886 
-898 VGSGPSWEATRQ
+898 
-910 LIISLQTQFRMY
+910 
-922 SARKKYR
+922 
-929 RKRSAAV
+929 
-936 SIQRWVIARMKGQED
+936 
-951 REHFLALRN
+951 
-960 GAIMIQKIY
+960 
-969 RTHHAV
+969 
-975 LKYRKRRE
+975 RE
-983 ALLKLQFMARGYI
+983 ALFKLQFMTRGYI
-996 VYARYRRVYRGFRCL
+996 VCARYRRVSRGFRCL

-1017 SFFKRSYKNLKY
+1017 SFYKRSYNNLKS
-1029 QVVRAQCRI
+1029 QVVRAQSRI
-1038 RGFLSRKRTT
+1038 RGFLSRKQTT
-1048 KWKTGMLEEVRRKVY
+1048 KWKAGMLEEGRRKVY
-1063 DLWDRCDTP
+1063 GLWDRCDTP

-1082 FNRIDFFTIGVYHE
+1082 FIRADFFTIGVYHE
-1096 EETRLNSFFSE
+1096 EEARLNAYFSE
-1107 GKAFPDRCRYS
+1107 GKSFPDVTDRCSYS
-1118 DVYPQDTVKQNEV
+1118 DVSPQDTTKHTEA
-1131 RGSAFTAIKHIVSPR
+1131 RGSAFTAIKWIVSPR
-1146 AREPHKNIKETTA
+1146 AKNPQKNLKEVTA

-1166 SKIYNGLKHHTRP
+1166 GKVYDGLKQHTRP
-1179 HVLVEYYTKF
+1179 SVREEYYKNF
-1189 GIDPGSKRKK
+1189 GIDLDSKRKK
-1199 KRLAALVWTSYDTT
+1199 KRLAALVWTSYETG
-1213 DISAEVVIS
+1213 DISAEVVVS
-1222 TSMSSDQAN
+1222 TAIGSDQPN

-1247 DLAFTVN
+1247 DLTFTVN

-1262 SATRS
+1262 SATGS
-1267 SKSSSPLHLPK
+1267 SDSSSTMHLPK
-1278 DRALA
+1278 DRALV
-1283 ELQHQVRILAL
+1283 ELQHQVRMLAL
-1294 QNRRLADDLAAS
+1294 QNRRLAGDLAAS
-1306 TRQTSELRVE
+1306 KRETSELRVE
-1316 LQKVKVQ
+1316 LQKVE

-1328 QRTHSSS
+1328 QRTRS
-1335 N
+1335 NNL

>member
-1 MMMFTRSNG
+1 MMMFSRSNG

-25 TEMMHSKSENQCC
+25 TEMMHSSSENQSC
-38 ADCSS
+38 ADCTS
-43 RLNDSIWASTT
+43 RLNESIWASTT

-65 AHRKLGVQLS
+65 SHRKLGVQLS

-95 GNKNVNEIYS
+95 GNKSVKEIYS
-105 KHLDKWLE
+105 KHLDEWLG
-113 VDASLELLP
+113 VDSSLKLLP
-122 NTATDIRE
+122 SAATELRE
-130 KCIRAKYEDKQ
+130 KYIRAKYEAKQ
-141 FTKVPLP
+141 FTKLP
-148 PKEKTQDS
+148 VTIEKKKYDC
-156 PENPEE
+156 PENPED
-162 PNPSTSPG
+162 PTLSTSPG
-170 RLTEASTSSSSGSS
+170 RPAEA
-184 GGQNQQQSPGRSMQ
+184 NQQGSPGRTVQ
-198 SAEPTVMKPGSVVE
+198 SAGPTVMKAGNVVE
-212 VTKRFLNY
+212 VKKRLLNY
-220 FVVVGRGALIP
+220 FVVVGRGALVT

-256 VYGDAPLPAHIADF
+256 LYGDAPLPAHLADF

-278 SKSYVAPVF
+278 SKSYIAPVF
-287 FSFVLTNVSGVKIY
+287 FSFVLTNMSGVKIY

-330 RRPSNVSHQPD
+330 RRLSNVPHQLD

-351 PQWVQDLSGDVASAP
+351 PQWVQDLSGDAASAP
-366 GPVFCPKC
+366 GPVFCPKGI
-374 MVVTSLYPYFSAF
+374 VVTSLYPYFSAF

-428 LTLPDRNLIISRP
+428 LTLPDRNLVISRP
-441 PKNELPLAD
+441 PKNDLPLAD

-461 LNNVLLVFSC
+461 INNVLLVFSC

-488 TPVAETLLAILL
+488 TPVAEALLATLL

-520 DAPVPFLVGTHSDC
+520 DAPVPFLVGTHVDC
-534 LKQVTGRTT
+534 LKQVAGRST

-561 SGKNIPV
+561 SGKNILV

-589 FDLYAAGISR
+589 FDPYAAGISR

-626 STSYSESSMSDSLNS
+626 STSFSESCMSDSLNS

-669 SASFSRTSSGLNR
+669 STSFSRTGSGSLNR
-682 HTFSS
+682 HTFSAS
-687 SASAMSSTGN
+687 TVAVSATGN
-697 DGSGGL
+697 DASGGL
-703 TDSRYNETDNF
+703 TDSQYNETEKF

-734 ANYLPAVQGESG
+734 ANYLQRAVQGESG
-746 TPALFDSKRFL
+746 ISALFDSKRFL

-768 VAQLIATQMF
+768 VAQLIGTQMF

-784 RVFNPQLPE
+784 RVFSPQLPE

-851 KAFPRLKKNLF
+851 KSFPRLKKNLF

-886 HHGLFRTANRSF
+886 HHGMFNTAKSF
-898 VGSGPSWEATRQ
+898 VGSSSSWEATRQ

-929 RKRSAAV
+929 RKRNAVV
-936 SIQRWVIARMKGQED
+936 SIQRWVIARMKGNDD
-951 REHFLALRN
+951 RQQFLALRN
-960 GAIMIQKIY
+960 GAIMIQKIC
-969 RTHHAV
+969 RTHYAV
-975 LKYRKRRE
+975 LKYQKQRE
-983 ALLKLQFMARGYI
+983 ALRQLQFMARGYV
-996 VYARYRRVYRGFRCL
+996 VYARYRRVYRGFRRL
-1011 QALWRG
+1011 QALRRG
-1017 SFFKRSYKNLKY
+1017 SVIKRSYKNLKF

-1038 RGFLSRKRTT
+1038 RGFLSRKQTT
-1048 KWKTGMLEEVRRKVY
+1048 KWKTGMLEEARRKVY

-1082 FNRIDFFTIGVYHE
+1082 FNRTNFFTIGVYHE
-1096 EETRLNSFFSE
+1096 EETRLNTYFSE
-1107 GKAFPDRCRYS
+1107 GKMFPDVTDRCRYS
-1118 DVYPQDTVKQNEV
+1118 DVNPQDTGKQNEV
-1131 RGSAFTAIKHIVSPR
+1131 RGSGFAAFKNIMSPK
-1146 AREPHKNIKETTA
+1146 ARGPHKTIKEVTA
-1159 KRMKGER
+1159 KRMKTER
-1166 SKIYNGLKHHTRP
+1166 SKIYIGLKHHTQR
-1179 HVLVEYYTKF
+1179 HVLEEHYKNF
-1189 GIDPGSKRKK
+1189 KIDPDSKRKK
-1199 KRLAALVWTSYDTT
+1199 RRLAALVWTSYATT

-1222 TSMSSDQAN
+1222 TSMSSDQSN

-1262 SATRS
+1262 STA
-1267 SKSSSPLHLPK
+1267 SSSNLSSQIHLPN
-1278 DRALA
+1278 DRVLI

-1294 QNRRLADDLAAS
+1294 QNRRLTDDLDKS
-1306 TRQTSELRVE
+1306 KRQTSELRVD
-1316 LQKVKVQ
+1316 LQNVKVQ

-1328 QRTHSSS
+1328 QRTRSSS
-1335 N
+1335 I

>member
-1 MMMFTRSNG
+1 MMMFSRSNG

-25 TEMMHSKSENQCC
+25 TEMMHSSSENQCC
-38 ADCSS
+38 ADCTS

-95 GNKNVNEIYS
+95 GNKTVNEIYN
-105 KHLDKWLE
+105 KYFDKWLK

-122 NTATDIRE
+122 NAATDIRE
-130 KCIRAKYEDKQ
+130 KCIRAKYEVKQ
-141 FTKVPLP
+141 FTKLPVPIE
-148 PKEKTQDS
+148 EKNQDS

-162 PNPSTSPG
+162 TNSSTPPSRP
-170 RLTEASTSSSSGSS
+170 TEA
-184 GGQNQQQSPGRSMQ
+184 NQQRSPARKMQ
-198 SAEPTVMKPGSVVE
+198 SAEPTVMKAGNVVE

-256 VYGDAPLPAHIADF
+256 EYRDSPLPAHLADF

-278 SKSYVAPVF
+278 NKSYVAPVF
-287 FSFVLTNVSGVKIY
+287 FSFVLTN
-301 ACALKFYE
+301 
-309 ELHPLE
+309 
-315 VVSLIAPHYHRQRHR
+315 
-330 RRPSNVSHQPD
+330 
-341 EKDDNQRTQL
+341 KDDNQRTQL
-351 PQWVQDLSGDVASAP
+351 PQWVQDLSGDVSSAP

-374 MVVTSLYPYFSAF
+374 VVVTSLYPYFSAV

-441 PKNELPLAD
+441 PKNELPLVD

-461 LNNVLLVFSC
+461 MNNVLLVFSC

-488 TPVAETLLAILL
+488 TPVGEALLAILL

-534 LKQVTGRTT
+534 LKQIAGRST

-561 SGKNIPV
+561 SGKNILV
-568 PKIPDREGSKLRAKL
+568 PKLPDREGSKLRAKL

-589 FDLYAAGISR
+589 FDPYAAGISR

-658 SLPSSSLSPAS
+658 SLPTSSLPPAS
-669 SASFSRTSSGLNR
+669 STAFSRTGSGLNR
-682 HTFSS
+682 HTFSA
-687 SASAMSSTGN
+687 SASMASATGN
-697 DGSGGL
+697 DASGGL

-734 ANYLPAVQGESG
+734 ANYLQPAVQGESG
-746 TPALFDSKRFL
+746 TSALFDSKRFL

-784 RVFNPQLPE
+784 RIFNPQLSE

-851 KAFPRLKKNLF
+851 KAFPRLKKYAFDARRMLKRLTLTNLF
-862 GNVRK
+862 GNFRK

-877 QRNVSRVSF
+877 QRNVSR
-886 HHGLFRTANRSF
+886 GKDD
-898 VGSGPSWEATRQ
+898 RQ
-910 LIISLQTQFRMY
+910 
-922 SARKKYR
+922 
-929 RKRSAAV
+929 
-936 SIQRWVIARMKGQED
+936 
-951 REHFLALRN
+951 HFLALRN

-969 RTHHAV
+969 RTRYAV
-975 LKYRKRRE
+975 QKYQKQRV
-983 ALLKLQFMARGYI
+983 ALVKLQFMARGFI
-996 VYARYRRVYRGFRCL
+996 VYARYRRMYRGFCCL

-1029 QVVRAQCRI
+1029 QVIRAQCRI

-1048 KWKTGMLEEVRRKVY
+1048 KWKIGMLDEVRRKVY
-1063 DLWDRCDTP
+1063 DLWERCDTP

-1096 EETRLNSFFSE
+1096 EETRLNTYFSE
-1107 GKAFPDRCRYS
+1107 GKMLPDVTDRCRYS
-1118 DVYPQDTVKQNEV
+1118 DLNPQDTVKQNEV
-1131 RGSAFTAIKHIVSPR
+1131 RGSTFAAMKLIMSPR
-1146 AREPHKNIKETTA
+1146 TTGPHKNIKEVTA

-1166 SKIYNGLKHHTRP
+1166 SKIYNGLKYHTQP
-1179 HVLVEYYTKF
+1179 PVQEEYYKKF
-1189 GIDPGSKRKK
+1189 GIELNSKRKK
-1199 KRLAALVWTSYDTT
+1199 RRLAALVWTNYATADC
-1213 DISAEVVIS
+1213 SAEVVIS
-1222 TSMSSDQAN
+1222 TSMNSDQSN

-1242 LRLRD
+1242 LRLRE

-1262 SATRS
+1262 STSGS
-1267 SKSSSPLHLPK
+1267 SDSSSSSPLHLPK
-1278 DRALA
+1278 DRALVD
-1283 ELQHQVRILAL
+1283 LQHQVRHLAL
-1294 QNRRLADDLAAS
+1294 QNRRLTDDLAVS
-1306 TRQTSELRVE
+1306 TREASELRLE
-1316 LQKVKVQ
+1316 LQNMKVQ

-1328 QRTHSSS
+1328 QRTRSS
-1335 N
+1335 NM